1 VFTQNSVYHALKK
14 VYDSFISGSSSSSSG
29 SGPSPFMRLP
39 DCMSLMTLS
48 PTTTQKEFSDEIRK
62 VISWSTIQRHTPV
75 ASESTF
81 GNKSLEWLQI
91 ESVAKVPFF
100 PLFLVFRHFTLCV

>member
-14 VYDSFISGSSSSSSG
+14 VYDSFTSNHSSSTSSG
-29 SGPSPFMRLP
+29 PPPFLRLQ
-39 DCMSLMTLS
+39 DCLSFLTLS
-48 PTTTQKEFSDEIRK
+48 PTATQKEFSDEIRK
-62 VISWSTIQRHTPV
+62 VISWSTIQRHTPL

-81 GNKSLEWLQI
+81 GDKSLEWFQI

-100 PLFLVFRHFTLCV
+100 PLFLVFRHFVCVT